1 MTTTYLKTQLNEHD
15 EPVPADNEALP
26 QHTEDCFS
34 CGGDG
39 YLVAGARENGE
50 YLLLPCDVHAFQP
63 DRDAMDA
70 EHHGVLVAWS
80 QDVHGSDH
88 LIALTGDTN
97 AARAALEEY
106 CRDILPGHA
115 LAYPLTT
122 EWVVFTRHGAAT
134 ADLQAYKWQ
143 YAPATAGTTDAVEI
157 TRALTTLS
165 DPAVDR
171 LRTGQGAT

>member
-1 MTTTYLKTQLNEHD
+1 MTTTYLKTRLNEND
-15 EPVPADNEALP
+15 EPVPADSTGLP

-39 YLVAGARENGE
+39 YLVAGARDEGD
-50 YLLLPCDVHAFQP
+50 YLLLPCDVHAFRP
-63 DRDAMDA
+63 DRKAMDA

-80 QDVHGSDH
+80 QDVHGDDH
-88 LIALTGDTN
+88 LIALTADPD

-106 CRDILPGHA
+106 GRAVLPGHT

-143 YAPATAGTTDAVEI
+143 YTAATAGTPNAVEI
-157 TRALTTLS
+157 TRALTTS
-165 DPAVDR
+165 TNPAV
-171 LRTGQGAT
+171 TA